1 MKPTLV
7 PGDLLITTSLF
18 RNFIKDKKVIVCFQ
32 ENHSF
37 VVKRVFR
44 DESGYLLLESDNKNI
59 NSSFNGK
66 PLNFNK
72 KIYLVLFK
80 IQLSKI
86 RFFLKNIRK
95 ISY

>member
-1 MKPTLV
+1 MKPTLF
-7 PGDLLITTSLF
+7 PGDLLIATSLLK
-18 RNFIKDKKVIVCFQ
+18 NFIKDKKIIVCFQ
-32 ENHSF
+32 KNYSF

-44 DESGYLLLESDNKNI
+44 DENGNLLLESDNKNI
-59 NSSFNGK
+59 DSSFNGT

-86 RFFLKNIRK
+86 RFFLKDIRK

>member
-1 MKPTLV
+1 MQPTLV
-7 PGDLLITTSLF
+7 PGDLLIATTLF
-18 RNFIKDKKVIVCFQ
+18 RNFIKDKKMIVFFQ
-32 ENHSF
+32 KNHSF
-37 VVKRVFR
+37 VVKRVFK
-44 DESGYLLLESDNKNI
+44 DENGTLLLESDNKNI
-59 NSSFNGK
+59 DSSFNGT

-86 RFFLKNIRK
+86 SFFLKNIRK